1 MRRRK
6 SQRPDVSVRLFR
18 PTSGRRSFRRLL
30 ASLMEM
36 QMTHLRKVYFVICI
50 FVALVPAV
58 GGQTPQATAPEIS
71 LSVSGEVERP
81 LKLSAADLG
90 KLPRRTI
97 RAKDHDGKESEY
109 EGSPLVEVLKLAGVK
124 FGEGLRG
131 KNLALYLVVEASDGY
146 RAVYALP
153 ELDPAYTEKV
163 IMLVDKRDGKA
174 LDAKEGPLRI
184 VVPDEKMHA
193 RWVRQV
199 TGLVIR
205 RAQ

>member
-1 MRRRK
+1 
-6 SQRPDVSVRLFR
+6 
-18 PTSGRRSFRRLL
+18 
-30 ASLMEM
+30 MEI
-36 QMTHLRKVYFVICI
+36 QMIHLRRVCFVIGI
-50 FVALVPAV
+50 FVALVPAIS
-58 GGQTPQATAPEIS
+58 GQTPQASAPEIS

-81 LKLSAADLG
+81 LKLTAADLG
-90 KLPRRTI
+90 KLPRRSV

-174 LDAKEGPLRI
+174 LDAKEGGLRI

>member
-1 MRRRK
+1 MI
-6 SQRPDVSVRLFR
+6 
-18 PTSGRRSFRRLL
+18 
-30 ASLMEM
+30 
-36 QMTHLRKVYFVICI
+36 HLRRTFCLIGI
-50 FVALVPAV
+50 IVALISSIS
-58 GGQTPQATAPEIS
+58 GQTPQTAAPEVS
-71 LSVSGEVERP
+71 LSVSGEVESP
-81 LKLSAADLG
+81 LKLTAADLA
-90 KLPRRTI
+90 KLPRRVV

-109 EGSPLVEVLKLAGVK
+109 EGWPLIEVLKLAGVK

-153 ELDPAYTEKV
+153 ELDPAYTDKI

>member
-1 MRRRK
+1 MI
-6 SQRPDVSVRLFR
+6 
-18 PTSGRRSFRRLL
+18 
-30 ASLMEM
+30 
-36 QMTHLRKVYFVICI
+36 HLRRACFVIGI

-58 GGQTPQATAPEIS
+58 SGQTTQAPAPEIS

-90 KLPRRTI
+90 KLPRTTLRS
-97 RAKDHDGKESEY
+97 KDHDGKESEF

-184 VVPDEKMHA
+184 VVPEEKMHA

>member
-1 MRRRK
+1 MI
-6 SQRPDVSVRLFR
+6 
-18 PTSGRRSFRRLL
+18 
-30 ASLMEM
+30 
-36 QMTHLRKVYFVICI
+36 HLRRICFVIFI
-50 FVALVPAV
+50 FVAPIPIIY
-58 GGQTPQATAPEIS
+58 GQTPQASAPEFS

-81 LKLSAADLG
+81 LKLTAADLG
-90 KLPRRTI
+90 KLPRRSV
-97 RAKDHDGKESEY
+97 RAKDHDGKESEF
-109 EGSPLVEVLKLAGVK
+109 EGSPLVEVLKMAGVK

-153 ELDPAYTEKV
+153 ELDPAYTDKV
-163 IMLVDKRDGKA
+163 VMLVDERDGKA

-184 VVPDEKMHA
+184 VVPDEKMRA

>member
-1 MRRRK
+1 MI
-6 SQRPDVSVRLFR
+6 
-18 PTSGRRSFRRLL
+18 
-30 ASLMEM
+30 
-36 QMTHLRKVYFVICI
+36 HLRKTCFIIFI
-50 FVALVPAV
+50 FVALVPTIY
-58 GGQTPQATAPEIS
+58 GQTPQASAPEIS

-81 LKLSAADLG
+81 LKLTAADLG
-90 KLPRRTI
+90 KLPRRSV
-97 RAKDHDGKESEY
+97 RAKDHDGKESEF

-153 ELDPAYTEKV
+153 ELDPAYTDKV
-163 IMLVDKRDGKA
+163 VMLVDKHDGKA

-184 VVPDEKMHA
+184 VAPDEKMHA

>member
-1 MRRRK
+1 MI
-6 SQRPDVSVRLFR
+6 
-18 PTSGRRSFRRLL
+18 
-30 ASLMEM
+30 
-36 QMTHLRKVYFVICI
+36 HLRRVCFVIGI
-50 FVALVPAV
+50 FVALVPAIY
-58 GGQTPQATAPEIS
+58 GQTPQAATPEIS

-81 LKLSAADLG
+81 LKLTAADLG
-90 KLPRRTI
+90 KLPRRSV

-199 TGLVIR
+199 TGLVIK